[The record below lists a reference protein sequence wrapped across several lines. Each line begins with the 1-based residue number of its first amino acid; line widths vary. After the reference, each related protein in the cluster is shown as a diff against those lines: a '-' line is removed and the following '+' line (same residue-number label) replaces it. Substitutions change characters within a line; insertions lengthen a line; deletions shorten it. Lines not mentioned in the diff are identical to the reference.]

1 MSNTLEMNLLKPLYA
16 QATREW
22 PLLGTPVAVAAQFEN
37 TSSTLEENAGHLIT
51 LYTSLSGVTGFVCG
65 APGLAAAPVT
75 LPLNIAGV
83 ALLQLHMCAALATLG
98 GFDMHNT
105 VVREQAIRCLV
116 GNQEVPRERAE
127 VEEGL
132 ERVGIKMTERGVRLL
147 SEQVAKQVGKGVTRR
162 LPLVGGIIG
171 SVSDSV
177 TTRRVGKAALKTFIT
192 SVAEEVEATS
202 PKK

>member
-1 MSNTLEMNLLKPLYA
+1 MLKPLYA
-16 QATREW
+16 QAVREW

-37 TSSTLEENAGHLIT
+37 TSLTLEENAGRLIA
-51 LYTSLSGVTGFVCG
+51 LYTSLCGATGFVCG

-75 LPLNIAGV
+75 LPLNITGV

-105 VVREQAIRCLV
+105 AVREQAIRCLV
-116 GNQEVPRERAE
+116 GHQEVPRERAE

-147 SEQVAKQVGKGVTRR
+147 GEQVAKQIGKGVTRR
-162 LPLVGGIIG
+162 LPLVGGVIG

-192 SVAEEVEATS
+192 SADESVDEPASQQADEVNEN
-202 PKK
+202 